1 MDNKLLV
8 FMLKFHQNLGESI
21 IIFMGALTRIKMKAI
36 ALFSGGLDSTLAM
49 KLIIDQGIDVVAVN
63 INTGFGSTKDRR
75 EHMESMCRQVGAEL
89 KIVNIEDEYLQ
100 DVLFSPKH
108 GYGKNFN
115 PCIDCHAKMF
125 SVAKR
130 IMEDEGASFLISGE
144 VMGQRPMSQ
153 NKDALQTV
161 VQDGDVEGLLLRP
174 MSAKALKPTIP
185 EEKGW
190 VDREKLEGII
200 GRSRDRQL
208 ELAKEIGLED
218 FESPG
223 GGCLLTDENFGKKM
237 FDYVKHENDF
247 EVKDIPVMKFGRHL
261 RLPNGAK
268 LVVGRNKD
276 ENGFLQD
283 IDNDKYYHLKTIGI
297 PGPHGLLSKS
307 ASDEDKSLATRIM
320 LTYTKANQD
329 EKYTISFDEVEQ
341 DGSPFETREEANRY
355 NIL

>member
-1 MDNKLLV
+1 
-8 FMLKFHQNLGESI
+8 
-21 IIFMGALTRIKMKAI
+21 MKAI

-49 KLIIDQGIDVVAVN
+49 KLIIDQGIEVLAVN
-63 INTGFGSTKDRR
+63 ISTGFGSTKDRR
-75 EHMESMCRQVGAEL
+75 EHMQSMCDQVGAEF
-89 KIVNIEDEYLQ
+89 KIIDIENEYLQ

-125 SVAKR
+125 AVAKR
-130 IMEDEGASFLISGE
+130 IMEVEGASFLISGE

-161 VQDGDVEGLLLRP
+161 LEDGDVDGLLLRP
-174 MSAKALKPTIP
+174 MSAKMLKPTIP

-190 VDREKLEGII
+190 VDREKLEGIT

-208 ELAKEIGLED
+208 KLAAEIGLED

-237 FDYVKHENDF
+237 FDFIAHEKDF

-261 RLPNGAK
+261 RLSGGAK
-268 LVVGRNKD
+268 LVVGRNKE
-276 ENGFLQD
+276 ENEHLQK
-283 IDNDKYYHLKTIGI
+283 IDNDKYYHLKTVGI
-297 PGPHGLLSKS
+297 PGPHGLLSKN
-307 ASDEDKSLATRIM
+307 ASEADKELAVKVM
-320 LTYTKANQD
+320 LSYTKANQED
-329 EKYTISFDEVEQ
+329 AYAISFDGVEIN
-341 DGSPFETREEANRY
+341 GSPFETRAEANAF